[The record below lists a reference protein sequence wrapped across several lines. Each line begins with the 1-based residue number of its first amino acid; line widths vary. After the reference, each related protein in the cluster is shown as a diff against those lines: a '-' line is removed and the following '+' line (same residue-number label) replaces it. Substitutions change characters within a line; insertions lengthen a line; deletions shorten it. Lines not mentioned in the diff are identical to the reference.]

1 MFKNVIGER
10 SNKVVNVVERG
21 AVKKFA
27 EAIGDPHPIYLDPEY
42 GKASRYQNNIA
53 PPSFPRVFDYGT
65 IDALKL
71 PNAGL
76 IHGEQ
81 IYKYKR
87 PLVVGD
93 ELYCYSLVSDYYEKD
108 GGTGK
113 MGFLI
118 IENNGEDANGE
129 EIFYSKSVIILTETI
144 RKELEHATN
153 LNA

>member
-10 SNKVVNVVERG
+10 SDKVINVVERG

-42 GKASRYQNNIA
+42 GEKSRYKKNIA

-65 IDALKL
+65 INALKL
-71 PNAGL
+71 PEAGL

-81 IYKYKR
+81 IFEYKR
-87 PLVVGD
+87 PLVVGE

-108 GGTGK
+108 GASGK

-118 IENNGEDANGE
+118 IENNGESSSGE
-129 EIFYSKSVIILTETI
+129 DIFHSKSVVILTEVI
-144 RKELEHATN
+144 RKEIEHAAN

>member
-1 MFKNVIGER
+1 MFKDVIGKR
-10 SNKVVNVVERG
+10 SEKIINVVERG

-27 EAIGDPHPIYLDPEY
+27 EAIGDPHPIYLDQEY
-42 GKASRYQNNIA
+42 GEKSRYQNNIA

-118 IENNGEDANGE
+118 IENNGEDASGREVFN
-129 EIFYSKSVIILTETI
+129 SKSVVILTETI
-144 RKELEHATN
+144 RKEIEHAAN